1 MARLHR
7 LAARQALVVRF
18 GRRAWLVKSLLTLS
32 WPLRLTWQATRW
44 WRHCGAAAQA
54 QSGASRG
61 RQLTELMRLGLGFGL
76 PPRAYYQL
84 RLFQTSHRRPLAAYL
99 YEHEVAH
106 LFPYLNGYTNDRAVD
121 DKRLFAE
128 RCQAQGLPVVPLLAW
143 AQDGQLF
150 DVQGQWPA
158 GDLISKPAIGCQ
170 GRGVERW
177 CATDTGYTRDGQPVA
192 RADLL
197 SALCQSHHGEAWLL
211 QPSLQTHPE
220 LADLSAGGLVT
231 VRLMTARFQDGECLA
246 FAALLKLPVGRQVIN
261 NHGIG
266 SAIDL
271 ATGRLGPAFP
281 YRPLHPGFT
290 RHPTTG
296 AAICGRRLPDWR
308 AIEQLAVTAHGV
320 FPDFVTLG
328 WDIAL
333 TPAGPAL
340 LETNAGW
347 DVTLPQ
353 MALRRPLGE
362 TRFREVAER
371 LLDLN

>member
-1 MARLHR
+1 LI
-7 LAARQALVVRF
+7 
-18 GRRAWLVKSLLTLS
+18 W
-32 WPLRLTWQATRW
+32 
-44 WRHCGAAAQA
+44 
-54 QSGASRG
+54 
-61 RQLTELMRLGLGFGL
+61 LGLGFGL

-84 RLFQTSHRRPLAAYL
+84 RLFQTRRRYPLADYL
-99 YEHEVAH
+99 YEHEVAN
-106 LFPYLNGYTNDRAVD
+106 LFPYLNGYTRDGAVD
-121 DKRLFAE
+121 DKHLFAE
-128 RCQAQGLPVVPLLAW
+128 RCQAGGLPTVPLLAW
-143 AQDGQLF
+143 AKDGQLF
-150 DVQGQWPA
+150 GVEEQWPA
-158 GDLISKPAIGCQ
+158 GDLISKPTIGCQ

-177 CATDTGYTRDGQPVA
+177 CATATGFTLDGQPA
-192 RADLL
+192 DRADVL
-197 SALCQSHHGEAWLL
+197 SALRGRHHGEAWLL
-211 QPSLQTHPE
+211 QPALQTHPE

-231 VRLMTARFQDGECLA
+231 VRLMTARLPDGQCLA

-271 ATGRLGPAFP
+271 TTGILGPAFP

-296 AAICGRRLPDWR
+296 GAICGRRLPDWR
-308 AIEQLAVTAHGV
+308 TIEQLAVTAHAL
-320 FPDFVTLG
+320 FTDFVTLG

-333 TPAGPAL
+333 TPTGPVL

-353 MALRRPLGE
+353 MALRRPLGD

-371 LLDLN
+371 LLKDASQPVAAPGKQHP